1 MRKGESSVD
10 GADDRA
16 RKDERSEDGIAPQ
29 KKARHDFVTE
39 ARQRKGSEA
48 KKQKTKRRKNSPRIF
63 LRKGE
68 SSVDGADDRA
78 RTGTK
83 SPSRDFK
90 SLVSAIPPHRHF
102 RQPPYDILTQSAII
116 CNDLI
121 KNKNICRKKC

>member
-1 MRKGESSVD
+1 MRKGESSVN

-39 ARQRKGSEA
+39 TRQRKGSEA
-48 KKQKTKRRKNSPRIF
+48 KKQKKLRGEKNSPRIF

-121 KNKNICRKKC
+121 KNKKLQKTS

>member
-1 MRKGESSVD
+1 ML
-10 GADDRA
+10 
-16 RKDERSEDGIAPQ
+16 
-29 KKARHDFVTE
+29 E
-39 ARQRKGSEA
+39 ARQDVTISLSRQDGEEEARRKS
-48 KKQKTKRRKNSPRIF
+48 KKIKRRRKSPRIF

-68 SSVDGADDRA
+68 SSVNGADDRA

-102 RQPPYDILTQSAII
+102 RQPPYDIITQSAII